1 MKKYKKIVKGIISYI
16 LALLLTIFFA
26 LYMNATVGWFMLVAL
41 VLAPVLSVF
50 LAMLTRNSAKVD
62 ISLKECVLAKND
74 TCEMKIY
81 IQNKSLFP
89 TTPLEIEVL
98 NGDGVKGREKQI
110 ILSLLPFDRQSFS
123 VIFDAKICGLSTV
136 GIKKVK
142 ATDYLGLIAL
152 PIRKVNYNVLQRSIA
167 VIPNMADVSLR
178 DDKILKVMQASLHA
192 EDGDDTVE
200 VSSNTFGGFPG
211 CDNREYVQGDPIKRI
226 NWKQSAKRGKLLV
239 RLDDV
244 LASKSVNVVL
254 DSTFFRDKVL
264 IEKVANA
271 SEYNDIPIEDIP
283 AKIAENAVETVLGIM
298 RALIFNS
305 YSVHFFINT
314 DGEFN
319 QYDLEDEKD
328 IENIRLQLAKYVF
341 DSSGQTRRFPSEELL
356 DKYST
361 FLYCTPN
368 DYKEVLSA
376 LKDEDD
382 AQGMSIFSSIGDIC
396 EVSEEKKSFAKKK
409 EKPSVSKQSVKTMIA
424 SMVVPYLLA
433 LVSGMTLFAVFGVP
447 MVSVWT
453 VVQAVVCAFIF
464 MLCSYAKK
472 HKLIGGSIISI
483 VIVIALFMFSKVAF
497 SGVEYLQW
505 FMSGADTIENTFDYL
520 MSLIYIFTLLF
531 AMVSFYYT
539 QVYYRTSA
547 LLFVTIIPY
556 IVYVKLIRE
565 VEIGYVMVAI
575 VLNVAAFLFNLRK
588 QRDKDKRIIGYKK
601 GLLSLLLYAVC
612 FILIAFAVPKETET
626 KYYHFFE
633 EWFLGGNTS
642 VPIPEEYGDKNEHSG
657 NADNFNQLTNRQ
669 LYNISNADLS
679 ENLYLRRQVFD
690 YYDFE
695 NHRWYDDD
703 NYSEY
708 KIPEIVLTDSNESLN
723 NTTLLD
729 LMKKAEEKSPGFL
742 EKYGMEHLKDANY
755 TETVNH
761 ATITARNFESHYLI
775 TPTKTLELSSYLGD
789 NVKITEHHI
798 YGNETEIFP
807 RYVSYDVTYVSDYKQ
822 KNDWIE
828 LGGSNISYQD
838 VQQMLYEMYTIIY
851 ENYAVGSYEYDT
863 AIGFYLEN
871 HFSRE
876 YAKAC
881 EENTALISDEVKE
894 LALEITKD
902 CTYEWEKAEAIDRYF
917 LTEGFIYDLEYD
929 APDDSVEY
937 FLFEG
942 KTGTCS
948 DFASAYVLL
957 ARAAGLTVRYVEGF
971 VPSREVSST
980 YEWQYVVRTKNSHA
994 YPEVYIPNLG
1004 FVVYEPTVGV
1014 EFESERTQN
1023 NAAFSYIMIGVIRIV
1038 AIFAVIA
1045 FMIAVIL
1052 VICRVIAPA
1061 MAEKRFF
1068 KKVLKE
1074 EPSKSIIML
1083 YKRLVEK
1090 DVSVYINTY
1099 EMQTPYE
1106 FAVKFEKMFGY
1117 DISPFIYLVEKV
1129 SYQNAFIN
1137 DQDKNEAIRIYLT
1150 ARKVIKEYKKNKES
1164 TRSVKRKAQ

>member
-1 MKKYKKIVKGIISYI
+1 MKKYKKAIKGFISYI
-16 LALLLTIFFA
+16 LALILTIFFA

-41 VLAPVLSVF
+41 IVAPALSVF
-50 LAMLTRNSAKVD
+50 FTLLTRNFAKVNIEFD
-62 ISLKECVLAKND
+62 ECVLSKGD
-74 TCEMKIY
+74 TCQMTIH
-81 IQNKSLFP
+81 IHNKSLFP
-89 TTPLEIEVL
+89 TTPLEIEIL
-98 NGDGVKGREKQI
+98 NGEGVKCRERQVI
-110 ILSLLPFDRQSFS
+110 ASLLPFDKQSFC
-123 VIFDAKICGLSTV
+123 VTFEAKICGLSTV

-142 ATDYLGLIAL
+142 ATDYLGLLAF
-152 PIRKVNYNVLQRSIA
+152 PIRKVNYQEFERKIA
-167 VIPNMADVSLR
+167 VIPNIADVSIR
-178 DDKILKVMQASLHA
+178 DDKILKVMQASMHA

-211 CDNREYVQGDPIKRI
+211 CDNREYVPGDPLKRI

-244 LASKSVNVVL
+244 LASKSVNMVL
-254 DSTFFRDKVL
+254 DSTFLRNRVP
-264 IEKVANA
+264 IEKMAKTT
-271 SEYNDIPIEDIP
+271 EYGGLPLEDIP
-283 AKIAENAVETVLGIM
+283 AKIAEDAVETALGIA
-298 RALIFNS
+298 RALVFSS
-305 YSVHFFINT
+305 YSVHFFVAENKKF
-314 DGEFN
+314 E

-328 IENIRLQLAKYVF
+328 IENIRLQLAKYQF
-341 DSSGQTRRFPSEELL
+341 DQSGQKERFPSEDLL
-356 DKYST
+356 DRYSA

-368 DYKEVLSA
+368 DYKEVLAA
-376 LKDEDD
+376 LKDGDNE
-382 AQGMSIFSSIGDIC
+382 AGMSMFSAIGDVRNAVENKTIATG
-396 EVSEEKKSFAKKK
+396 KNDKSVAKK
-409 EKPSVSKQSVKTMIA
+409 QNVKTMLI
-424 SMVVPYLLA
+424 SIVIPYLLA
-433 LVSGMTLFAVFGVP
+433 LVSGMTLFAVFGVSP
-447 MVSVWT
+447 FSVWT
-453 VVQAVVCAFIF
+453 VLQAIVSAGIF
-464 MLCSYAKK
+464 ALCIYAKN
-472 HKLIGGSIISI
+472 HKLVGGAIISI
-483 VIVIALFMFSKVAF
+483 VIIIALFLFSRVAF

-505 FMSGADTIENTFDYL
+505 FMSGADSIENKFSYL
-520 MSLIYIFTLLF
+520 MSLIYVFTLLF
-531 AMVSFYYT
+531 SMVSFYYT

-556 IVYVKLIRE
+556 VVYVKLIRE
-565 VEIGYVMVAI
+565 VEIGYVMVAV
-575 VLNVAAFLFNLRK
+575 VLNVAAFLFNIRK
-588 QRDKDKRIIGYKK
+588 QRDKDKKIIGYKK
-601 GLLSLLLYAVC
+601 GLVSVLLYAVC
-612 FILIAFAVPKETET
+612 FILLAFFIPKDDET

-695 NHRWYDDD
+695 HHRWYDDD

-708 KIPEIVLTDSNESLN
+708 KIPEIVLLDSYESLN

-742 EKYGMEHLKDANY
+742 EKYGMEHLKDANF

-775 TPTKTLELSSYLGD
+775 TPTKTVELSSYLGD

-807 RYVSYDVTYVSDYKQ
+807 RYVSYDVTYISDYKQ

-838 VQQMLYEMYTIIY
+838 VQQMLYEMYRIIY
-851 ENYAVGSYEYDT
+851 ENYYVGSYEYDT
-863 AIGFYLEN
+863 AIAFYLEN
-871 HFSRE
+871 HFARE

-1004 FVVYEPTVGV
+1004 FVVYEPTTGID
-1014 EFESERTQN
+1014 FESERTQN
-1023 NAAFSYIMIGVIRIV
+1023 SGTISYIMIVVIHV
-1038 AIFAVIA
+1038 AAIFAVVIFSIA
-1045 FMIAVIL
+1045 IIL
-1052 VICRVIAPA
+1052 VISRIIAPA
-1061 MAEKRFF
+1061 
-1068 KKVLKE
+1068 
-1074 EPSKSIIML
+1074 
-1083 YKRLVEK
+1083 LVEK
-1090 DVSVYINTY
+1090 HFLKKVFKEDNAKAVLLLYRRIMEKEALVYITRI
-1099 EMQTPYE
+1099 EACTPYE
-1106 FAVKFEKMFGY
+1106 FALQFEEIFDY
-1117 DISPFIYLVEKV
+1117 DISAFVYLVEKAA
-1129 SYQNAFIN
+1129 YQKKIVNE
-1137 DQDKNEAIRIYLT
+1137 QDKNEALKSY
-1150 ARKVIKEYKKNKES
+1150 KVIKKVIKDYKKDKRNS
-1164 TRSVKRKAQ
+1164 QNVKR